1 MKWLSSE
8 GLSIY
13 STKLKN
19 FLNQTFIN
27 KNSIDKNLSTTSENP
42 ISNKAISSIIYGAT
56 VDENT
61 DWNNISTG
69 YHIVNGNSN
78 YPWLAN
84 KHAPVGAWGWGYL
97 FSYQQTTRGYQM
109 YITSDSRRVYIRS
122 KYDSVWSDW
131 DGSWGTDALE
141 TVLGD
146 PIDITLYTV
155 NSPYTAPGDG
165 YLSISTNGYQ
175 GQWLQIGMRD
185 VSGNA
190 IVEMAAPSVGSYP
203 CQRNIFIPKGMSL
216 YINDKSTVTG
226 GVLAATFRPF
236 KKQS

>member
-56 VDENT
+56 VNENT
-61 DWNNISTG
+61 DWNNIPTG
-69 YHIVNGNSN
+69 YHIVNGHSD

-109 YITSDSRRVYIRS
+109 YITCDSRRVYIRS

-155 NSPYTAPGDG
+155 NSPYTTPEDG

-190 IVEMAAPSVGSYP
+190 IVEMAAPSVGGYP
-203 CQRNIFIPKGMSL
+203 CQRNIYIPKGMSL
-216 YINDKSTVTG
+216 YINDKNTVTG